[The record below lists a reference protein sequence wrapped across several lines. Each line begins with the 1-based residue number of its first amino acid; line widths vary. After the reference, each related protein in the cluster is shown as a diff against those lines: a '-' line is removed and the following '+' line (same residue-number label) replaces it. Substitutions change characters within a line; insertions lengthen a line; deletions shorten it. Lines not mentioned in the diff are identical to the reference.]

1 LEDGGV
7 QVLQVISANDAGR
20 VLNPLG
26 FQGQVEGGIV
36 MGVGHALMEEFRVN
50 EGVVE
55 TDRMARYP
63 IPRMPDSPQVKSILV
78 EHPTAEG
85 PFGAKGVG
93 EIVSIP
99 TPPAVANALFN
110 AIGLSVFRLPIR
122 AEEVLAYLREHP
134 QA

>member
-1 LEDGGV
+1 
-7 QVLQVISANDAGR
+7 
-20 VLNPLG
+20 
-26 FQGQVEGGIV
+26 
-36 MGVGHALMEEFRVN
+36 
-50 EGVVE
+50 
-55 TDRMARYP
+55 
-63 IPRMPDSPQVKSILV
+63 MPDSPQVKSILV

-110 AIGLSVFRLPIR
+110 AIGLRVFRLPIR

>member
-1 LEDGGV
+1 
-7 QVLQVISANDAGR
+7 
-20 VLNPLG
+20 
-26 FQGQVEGGIV
+26 

-50 EGVVE
+50 AGVVE

-63 IPRMPDSPQVKSILV
+63 IPRMPDSPRVKSILV

-99 TPPAVANALFN
+99 TPPAVANALYN
-110 AIGLSVFRLPIR
+110 AIGLRVLRLPIR
-122 AEEVLAYLREHP
+122 AEEVLAYLREFP
-134 QA
+134 PT